1 MTNVSIVKEIRA
13 PSVMLNGSSTS
24 MVPVLKTVEMETL
37 LMTTRVPVLSVM
49 IPVPFVMVLTPW
61 TAQLVSTASILL
73 QTWMAASSANLS
85 AASARVQR
93 LPNVKLARMASSL
106 TQLQLAMKHV
116 QIGNLEMVTTDCVKI
131 VQPHVLLVILLK
143 CVQNVMTIIN

>member
-1 MTNVSIVKEIRA
+1 
-13 PSVMLNGSSTS
+13 
-24 MVPVLKTVEMETL
+24 
-37 LMTTRVPVLSVM
+37 
-49 IPVPFVMVLTPW
+49 
-61 TAQLVSTASILL
+61 
-73 QTWMAASSANLS
+73 MAASSANLS

-131 VQPHVLLVILLK
+131 AQPHVLLVILLK

>member
-49 IPVPFVMVLTPW
+49 SPVLFVMVLTPW
-61 TAQLVSTASILL
+61 TAQLVSTASIPLRI
-73 QTWMAASSANLS
+73 WMAASSANLS

-116 QIGNLEMVTTDCVKI
+116 QIGNLEILTADCVKI
-131 VQPHVLLVILLK
+131 VQPYVLLVILSK

>member
-61 TAQLVSTASILL
+61 TAQLVSTASIPLRI
-73 QTWMAASSANLS
+73 WMAASSANLS

-106 TQLQLAMKHV
+106 TQLQLATKHV
-116 QIGNLEMVTTDCVKI
+116 QIGNLEMLTTDCVKI
-131 VQPHVLLVILLK
+131 APLHVQTAILSK
-143 CVQNVMTIIN
+143 CAHNVMTIIN

>member
-49 IPVPFVMVLTPW
+49 SPVLSVMVLTP
-61 TAQLVSTASILL
+61 
-73 QTWMAASSANLS
+73 
-85 AASARVQR
+85 
-93 LPNVKLARMASSL
+93 
-106 TQLQLAMKHV
+106 
-116 QIGNLEMVTTDCVKI
+116 
-131 VQPHVLLVILLK
+131 
-143 CVQNVMTIIN
+143 